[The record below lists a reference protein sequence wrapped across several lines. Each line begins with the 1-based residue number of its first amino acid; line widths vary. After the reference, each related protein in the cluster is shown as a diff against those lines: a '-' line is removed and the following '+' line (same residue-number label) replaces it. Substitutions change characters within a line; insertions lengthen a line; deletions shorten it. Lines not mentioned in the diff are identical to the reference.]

1 MLPTV
6 WFTREYQA
14 FTGGHQKVW
23 DYYTHVQTSQTHV
36 PRVHFG
42 PKNRW
47 GGGNP
52 WDHLQGE
59 ANPALEPREG
69 DLLFLAGKD
78 WQVLT
83 PEQRRKPPV
92 FVINLIQ
99 HLRHADPDDPR
110 SRFLEFP
117 ATRICVSEEVEQ
129 ALRATG
135 RVNGP
140 LLTIP
145 NALDWSGLPA
155 APAWSER
162 SVDVCIAAVKRPA
175 IGRRLAA
182 DLGPA
187 WRVTILQG
195 EKLPRE
201 VFLGHLAEA
210 RIVVCL
216 PHDEEGF
223 FLPPLEAMALGA
235 LVVCPDCGG
244 NRSFCLPGVN
254 CFRPENTSEAILAAT
269 RDALALSPT
278 WVERLLAGAKTT
290 VERHDLRYE
299 RARFH
304 ELLSA
309 AVNARG

>member
-1 MLPTV
+1 VRTV

-23 DYYTHVQTSQTHV
+23 DYYTHVQTSETHRS
-36 PRVHFG
+36 RVHFG

-52 WDHLQGE
+52 WDHLQEEPNAPLAPE
-59 ANPALEPREG
+59 AG

-78 WQVLT
+78 WVVLT
-83 PEQRRKPPV
+83 QEQRRRPPV
-92 FVINLIQ
+92 PVINLIQ

-145 NALDWSGLPA
+145 NALDWSGLPE
-155 APAWSER
+155 APPWSER
-162 SVDVCIAAVKRPA
+162 PVDVCIAAVKRPA

-182 DLGPA
+182 ELGPA
-187 WRVTILQG
+187 WRVEVLQG

-201 VFLGHLAEA
+201 VFLRHLAQA

-223 FLPPLEAMALGA
+223 FLPPLEAMAVGA

-254 CFRPENTSEAILAAT
+254 CFRPANTPEAILAAT
-269 RDALALSPT
+269 REALSLGPT
-278 WVERLLAGAKTT
+278 SIERLLAEAAKT
-290 VERHDLRYE
+290 VERHDLRHE

-304 ELLSA
+304 ELLRTMVSD
-309 AVNARG
+309 